1 MATLS
6 LMFGLTLFTS
16 ILLVL
21 SFSMSS
27 FLRAST
33 RPDLVVGTNR
43 SILRD
48 LTRFNIR

>member
-6 LMFGLTLFTS
+6 LMFGLSLFTS
-16 ILLVL
+16 MLLVL

-33 RPDLVVGTNR
+33 RPDLMVGTNR
-43 SILRD
+43 SISRD
-48 LTRFNIR
+48 RRRFDVR

>member
-1 MATLS
+1 MATFS
-6 LMFGLTLFTS
+6 LIFGLSLFTS

-33 RPDLVVGTNR
+33 RPDLMVGTNR
-43 SILRD
+43 AIARNRK
-48 LTRFNIR
+48 RFSYR